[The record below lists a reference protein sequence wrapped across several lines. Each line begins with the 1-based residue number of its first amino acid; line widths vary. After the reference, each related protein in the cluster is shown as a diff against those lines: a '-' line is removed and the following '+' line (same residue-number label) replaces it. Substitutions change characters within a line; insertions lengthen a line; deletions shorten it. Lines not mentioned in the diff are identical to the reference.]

1 MKYYTVNDVS
11 KMLCVNPETVRRWI
25 RNGELISVI
34 SSRKTG
40 NKISENALEDFIR
53 NHPKYNRDSTMDPKD
68 IEYDVDTISY
78 EELEK
83 IVRKIVIEQLEMRG
97 RL

>member
-1 MKYYTVNDVS
+1 MKYYTVNDIS
-11 KMLCVNPETVRRWI
+11 KILRVNPETVRRWV
-25 RNGELISVI
+25 RNGELISVK

-40 NKISENALEDFIR
+40 NKISEIALEDFIR
-53 NHPKYNRDSTMDPKD
+53 NHPKYNSDSTKETKD
-68 IEYDVDTISY
+68 IGYNVDTMSY

-83 IVRKIVIEQLEMRG
+83 LVRKIVIEQLEMRG

>member
-1 MKYYTVNDVS
+1 MVYYTVNDIS

-25 RNGELISVI
+25 RNGELISVK
-34 SSRKTG
+34 SSNKTG
-40 NKISENALEDFIR
+40 NKISENALEDLIR
-53 NHPKYNRDSTMDPKD
+53 SHPKYNRDLIVDRKD
-68 IEYDVDTISY
+68 IEYNVGTMSY

-83 IVRKIVIEQLEMRG
+83 LVRKIVIELEMRG

>member
-11 KMLCVNPETVRRWI
+11 KMLSVNPETVRRWI
-25 RNGELISVI
+25 RNGNLISVK
-34 SSRKTG
+34 SSNKNG
-40 NKISENALEDFIR
+40 NKISEIALEDFIR
-53 NHPKYNRDSTMDPKD
+53 DNPKYNHDSIMDQKD
-68 IEYDVDTISY
+68 IGYNVDTMSY

-83 IVRKIVIEQLEMRG
+83 LVRKIVIEQLEMRG